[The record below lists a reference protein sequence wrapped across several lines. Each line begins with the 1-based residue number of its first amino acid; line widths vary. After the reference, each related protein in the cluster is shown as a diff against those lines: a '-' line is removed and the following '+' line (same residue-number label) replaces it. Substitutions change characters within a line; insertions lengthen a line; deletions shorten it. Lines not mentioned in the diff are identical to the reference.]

1 MSMSDQK
8 LVSKM
13 FSFFRKVEVNDN
25 EEKLFDFDLEL
36 IGCALAYEVA
46 ISDGKI
52 DSNELDKIKNEITVK
67 SKALSLAPEEVFAT
81 IKNHSEKSVSF
92 NDFINQINENF
103 SQDQKLE
110 MISFLWHT
118 AYADNVLEVDEERL
132 IRRIADM
139 IRIKDMQVLKLKDQ
153 AKRNC

>member
-1 MSMSDQK
+1 
-8 LVSKM
+8 M
-13 FSFFRKVEVNDN
+13 FSFFRKVEVKDC
-25 EEKLFDFDLEL
+25 EEKVFDFDLDL
-36 IGCALAYEVA
+36 IGCALAYEIA
-46 ISDGKI
+46 LSDGNI
-52 DSNELDKIKNEITVK
+52 DSSELDKIKNEITVR
-67 SKALSLAPEEVFAT
+67 SKALNLVPEEVFET
-81 IKNHSEKSVSF
+81 IKNHSEESVSF

-118 AYADNVLEVDEERL
+118 AYADNVLDVDEERL

-153 AKRNC
+153 AKQNN

>member
-1 MSMSDQK
+1 
-8 LVSKM
+8 M
-13 FSFFRKVEVNDN
+13 FSFFKRVEVKDS
-25 EEKLFDFDLEL
+25 EEKMFDFDLDL
-36 IGCALAYEVA
+36 IGCALAYEIA
-46 ISDGKI
+46 LSDGNI
-52 DSNELDKIKNEITVK
+52 DSSELDKIKNEITVR
-67 SKALSLAPEEVFAT
+67 SKALNLVPEEVFET
-81 IKNHSEKSVSF
+81 IKNHSEESVSF

-118 AYADNVLEVDEERL
+118 AYADNVLDVDEERL

-153 AKRNC
+153 AKQYN

>member
-1 MSMSDQK
+1 MSMLDQK
-8 LVSKM
+8 LGLKM
-13 FSFFRKVEVNDN
+13 FNFFRKASVEESKEVGS
-25 EEKLFDFDLEL
+25 DFDLEL
-36 IGCALAYEVA
+36 IGCALAYEIAV
-46 ISDGKI
+46 SDGKI
-52 DSNELDKIKNEITVK
+52 DSSELDKIKNEITAK
-67 SKALSLAPEEVFAT
+67 SKALNLVPEEVFAT
-81 IKNHSEKSVSF
+81 IKNHSEESVSF

-118 AYADNVLEVDEERL
+118 AYADNVLDVDEERL

-153 AKRNC
+153 AKKNS